1 MIRLTTKISIAKGFS
16 YNMLVRGNHG
26 ASVSLLSSMM
36 SYKALWMIGRL
47 DLLSCCWLANPVYV
61 RCRCGSL
68 ATCSCVF
75 DFCVIR

>member
-36 SYKALWMIGRL
+36 SYKAVL
-47 DLLSCCWLANPVYV
+47 DDWPFRFVVMLLTGKSGICEMPVRQPCYV
-61 RCRCGSL
+61 FMR
-68 ATCSCVF
+68 F
-75 DFCVIR
+75 